1 MTASPTQSSTTP
13 EKPKPAQTP
22 TPQRLIGPWQQ
33 VPPAR
38 RRPVHAAA
46 ARAVFNRAIGHLPLR
61 VALPDGRVFGGGT
74 MQSPLAHIDRPR
86 SFYRRLGAD
95 GLIGFGEAYMVAD
108 WRCDDLAGFLT
119 PLARHV
125 TSLVPKPLQRMRSWW
140 QARQPASEENDES
153 GARSNIERH
162 YDLSNELFSLFLD
175 ETMSYSSAMWDTENP
190 AGDAGDAD
198 DADDVASLA
207 EAQRRKIDRL
217 LDLTRTGAGTRV
229 LEIGTGW
236 GELAIR
242 AAQRGAHVTSLTLS
256 REQQRLARERA
267 ARAAVGDRVNVLL
280 RDYREVTGHYDAV
293 LSVEMIEA
301 VGERYWPD
309 YFATIDRVL
318 MPRGRAGLQAIT
330 IDHDRLLATRG
341 SYTWIHKYIFPGG
354 ILPSLRAINDVL
366 ATHTS
371 LRVSSC
377 TAFGRD
383 YARTLHAWL
392 SKFRANADRVAALGF
407 DETFRRMWEFYLA
420 YCEAGFG
427 TGYIDV
433 DQLLLE
439 KV

>member
-1 MTASPTQSSTTP
+1 
-13 EKPKPAQTP
+13 
-22 TPQRLIGPWQQ
+22 
-33 VPPAR
+33 
-38 RRPVHAAA
+38 
-46 ARAVFNRAIGHLPLR
+46 
-61 VALPDGRVFGGGT
+61 
-74 MQSPLAHIDRPR
+74 
-86 SFYRRLGAD
+86 
-95 GLIGFGEAYMVAD
+95 MVAD

-125 TSLVPKPLQRMRSWW
+125 TSIVPRPLQRMRSWW
-140 QARQPASEENDES
+140 QARQPSSDDNDLP
-153 GARSNIERH
+153 GARRNIERH
-162 YDLSNELFSLFLD
+162 YDLSNDLFALFLD
-175 ETMSYSSAMWDTENP
+175 ETMSYSSAMW
-190 AGDAGDAD
+190 AD
-198 DADDVASLA
+198 DDTTDDVAKLA
-207 EAQRRKIDRL
+207 DAQRRKIDRL
-217 LDLTRTGAGTRV
+217 LDLTRTGAGSRV

-242 AAQRGAHVTSLTLS
+242 AARRGAHVTSLTLS
-256 REQQRLARERA
+256 REQQALARERA
-267 ARAAVGDRVNVLL
+267 RSAAVGDRVDVLL

-354 ILPSLRAINDVL
+354 ILPSLRAINEVL

-371 LRVSSC
+371 LRMSSC

-392 SKFRANADRVAALGF
+392 AKFRANAEQVAALGF

-420 YCEAGFG
+420 YCEAGFS

-433 DQLLLE
+433 NQMLLE